1 MNPLWLCSLQTVA
14 CLGYECKR
22 GKQGKAGGWACSSCA
37 TGEVRLERPALS
49 PHSPW
54 SAPRIPLLLAADPHA
69 EIAVSNCFVNAT
81 IYEAFAV

>member
-1 MNPLWLCSLQTVA
+1 MVMNAKEASKEKLEDGPVVAVPLVKSDS
-14 CLGYECKR
+14 R
-22 GKQGKAGGWACSSCA
+22 GLS
-37 TGEVRLERPALS
+37 PALS